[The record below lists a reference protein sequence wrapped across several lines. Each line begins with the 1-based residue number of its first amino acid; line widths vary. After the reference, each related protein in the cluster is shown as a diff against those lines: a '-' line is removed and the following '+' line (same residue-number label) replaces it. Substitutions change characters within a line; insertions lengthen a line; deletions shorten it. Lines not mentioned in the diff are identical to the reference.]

1 MSENIELS
9 YVWDH
14 TIIKI
19 LNHDIHSKIGN
30 MINEWVVFNKLEDF
44 NSLLKYTDDDFTP
57 TGKFCYIN
65 ENGEKLYRKLMK
77 EFFNLRWYIQH
88 LVDEYEYQYG
98 DNKWT
103 NPLHESNWTYR
114 TNKQFMKYVNFT
126 LQEMTPEQMK
136 MKPIKPIIK
145 VNTNGELDTDEGES
159 IREEEKFTTSEE
171 FTEGEYSAFS
181 DMSKQD
187 SESDINVGDTQY
199 QENSYTPELQ
209 IHNTDNTTMH
219 DKHNSIHD
227 EYDTSENENTIEIE
241 TIEDYGEK
249 IHETE
254 ESIPVETSQ
263 VLTVFNKTIHH
274 EDDSSDD
281 KSVIEIDPP
290 KENGEQEIGK
300 QDKLLTTTFQI
311 EIENRKVEGL
321 ITYSTD
327 QQIFKFK
334 VNSWGVNIEFTLY
347 EMKWTIHAILQHMGF
362 YHTRENPCVMMRTYH
377 ETKSC
382 ECIIIHQDEL
392 YIASSTIQEILHIM
406 KEKYKI
412 KINPHIYLES
422 NFPYDPGGTMIC

>member
-14 TIIKI
+14 TIIKM
-19 LNHDIHSKIGN
+19 LNHDIQSKMGN
-30 MINEWVVFNKLEDF
+30 MIKEWVVFIKLEDF

-65 ENGEKLYRKLMK
+65 DNGEELYRKLMK

-88 LVDEYEYQYG
+88 LVDEHEYQYG
-98 DNKWT
+98 DNEWT

-126 LQEMTPEQMK
+126 LKEMTPEQMK
-136 MKPIKPIIK
+136 MNPIKPIIK
-145 VNTNGELDTDEGES
+145 VKTNEELDTEEGES
-159 IREEEKFTTSEE
+159 NIDEQETTIPNKEEE
-171 FTEGEYSAFS
+171 EYSTFS

-187 SESDINVGDTQY
+187 SESDIKIDHTQHP
-199 QENSYTPELQ
+199 ENPHTPETLQ
-209 IHNTDNTTMH
+209 IHNTYNTTMH
-219 DKHNSIHD
+219 DEDDVIHD
-227 EYDTSENENTIEIE
+227 EYDTSENENITEIE
-241 TIEDYGEK
+241 TFEHYGEK

-254 ESIPVETSQ
+254 ESIPTETSQ

-281 KSVIEIDPP
+281 KSVIEIEPP

-327 QQIFKFK
+327 QQIF
-334 VNSWGVNIEFTLY
+334 
-347 EMKWTIHAILQHMGF
+347 
-362 YHTRENPCVMMRTYH
+362 
-377 ETKSC
+377 
-382 ECIIIHQDEL
+382 
-392 YIASSTIQEILHIM
+392 
-406 KEKYKI
+406 
-412 KINPHIYLES
+412 
-422 NFPYDPGGTMIC
+422 

>member
-14 TIIKI
+14 TIIKM
-19 LNHDIHSKIGN
+19 LNHDIQSKMGN
-30 MINEWVVFNKLEDF
+30 MIKEWVVFIKLEDF

-65 ENGEKLYRKLMK
+65 DNGEELYRKLMK
-77 EFFNLRWYIQH
+77 EFFNLRWYVQH
-88 LVDEYEYQYG
+88 LVDEHEYQYG
-98 DNKWT
+98 DNEWT

-126 LQEMTPEQMK
+126 LKEMTPEQMK
-136 MKPIKPIIK
+136 MNPIKPIIK
-145 VNTNGELDTDEGES
+145 VKTNEELDTEEGES
-159 IREEEKFTTSEE
+159 NIDEQETTIPNKEEE
-171 FTEGEYSAFS
+171 EYSTFS

-187 SESDINVGDTQY
+187 SESDIKIDHTQHP
-199 QENSYTPELQ
+199 ENPHTPETLQ
-209 IHNTDNTTMH
+209 IHNTYNTTMH
-219 DKHNSIHD
+219 DEDDVIHD
-227 EYDTSENENTIEIE
+227 EYDTSENENITEIE
-241 TIEDYGEK
+241 TFEHYGEK

-254 ESIPVETSQ
+254 ESIPTETSQ

-281 KSVIEIDPP
+281 KSVIEIEPP

-327 QQIFKFK
+327 QQIF
-334 VNSWGVNIEFTLY
+334 
-347 EMKWTIHAILQHMGF
+347 
-362 YHTRENPCVMMRTYH
+362 
-377 ETKSC
+377 
-382 ECIIIHQDEL
+382 
-392 YIASSTIQEILHIM
+392 
-406 KEKYKI
+406 
-412 KINPHIYLES
+412 
-422 NFPYDPGGTMIC
+422 